1 MVVALYPSLL
11 SVRLRDRQPT
21 TLMVRHADDPVNE
34 REGERERERE
44 RERNLSCR
52 RHGMDGNFS
61 SSELI
66 SQS

>member
-44 RERNLSCR
+44 RERAQL
-52 RHGMDGNFS
+52 
-61 SSELI
+61 EL
-66 SQS
+66 QEAWNGWQLLFF

>member
-1 MVVALYPSLL
+1 MVVAIYPSLL

-44 RERNLSCR
+44 RESAT
-52 RHGMDGNFS
+52 
-61 SSELI
+61 
-66 SQS
+66 

>member
-1 MVVALYPSLL
+1 MVVAIYPSLL

-44 RERNLSCR
+44 RESATCAAGGIEWMATSLLLN
-52 RHGMDGNFS
+52 
-61 SSELI
+61 
-66 SQS
+66 

>member
-44 RERNLSCR
+44 RAQL
-52 RHGMDGNFS
+52 
-61 SSELI
+61 EL
-66 SQS
+66 QEALNGWQLLFF